1 MNAVLM
7 LWRVIAHICVVFRY
21 GRRSMLLVSYV
32 LSIVFS
38 VASAF
43 SSTYIMFAA
52 FRFLTGFALT
62 GIINITVGLSKSS
75 ETQLP

>member
-1 MNAVLM
+1 
-7 LWRVIAHICVVFRY
+7 
-21 GRRSMLLVSYV
+21 MLLVSYV